1 MSKRVLVAYASKTGA
16 TAEVAEFMG
25 KVLREAGAEVDV
37 VPIKNVRGLDGYD
50 VAFVGSAIR
59 VGQWLKEAVS
69 FVEAHKDALSQRPTA
84 FFTVCLTLHEDTP
97 ENRQTVHAYLDP
109 VRAIFTPQAEG
120 FFAGRM
126 QTARLGLLEKM
137 MMRMMK
143 PPEGDFRNWD
153 AIRAWT
159 GETYAQLAG

>member
-25 KVLREAGAEVDV
+25 KVLREAGAKVDV
-37 VPIKNVRGLDGYD
+37 VPIKNVRDLDGYD
-50 VAFVGSAIR
+50 LAFVGSAIR

-126 QTARLGLLEKM
+126 QPARLGLLEKM

-159 GETYAQLAG
+159 GETYTQLAG